1 MQSLQAL
8 WTAAVPDQV
17 PHHLEY
23 PAGTMVDE
31 FDRAT
36 AEFADLPA
44 LDFFG
49 QQMTYADLR
58 EAAYTVAGNLAAR
71 GVGPGRQV
79 ALLMPTCPQHV
90 IAFYGVLLAG
100 GTVVEHNPLST
111 VSELTPMFA
120 DHLADV
126 AIVWDAAAHLVA
138 NLPASIRPTHVIS
151 INMIDAMPLAKRL
164 LLKLPI
170 SKARESR
177 AALSKPAPGTTP
189 WSELLKHAPA
199 PAPSVRPANDDVAL
213 VLYTSGT
220 TGVAKGVPLTH
231 RNLTANAV
239 QSTAWVYDIELGTEV
254 FLACLPIF
262 HVFGCSL
269 SMNLPLRIGALIHLV
284 PKPEASLILDAYKR
298 KVPTIVIAV
307 PPVFE
312 KVADAARE
320 QGVSLRGSR
329 VGISGAMPL
338 PASLIEKWEAATGG
352 LLIEGYGLSETGPVI
367 AGNPVNRTRKAGH
380 VGVPFPDTEMRLADP
395 EDPSR
400 EVPDGE
406 RGEILVKGPQVF
418 SGYRNRPE
426 DTERAFWDGWFR
438 TGDIAE
444 PDENGFLRI
453 VDRIKEMVITGG
465 FNVYPS
471 EVEEVLRGEAGIR
484 DAAVVGLVNELGAEE
499 VVAAVVL
506 HEGQHVDIDEVRAR
520 IRERLSA
527 YKVPRKVFVLP
538 ELPRNP
544 MGKVLRREVR
554 DAVEKLRA
562 DGAEF
567 AGRVR
572 SGELA
577 DKVRADA
584 EVFADKVRLDSADLV
599 DRMKSDAGDFA
610 DKVRAER
617 DVLAERVR
625 GEAEILADR
634 VSQRRAALS
643 GTVAAEEPDDAVDG
657 EAEPEAPGETEPE
670 APGDTETRI
679 PEAPEP
685 EPVSEPE
692 VPEDHEPALDDEG
705 RPRA

>member
-1 MQSLQAL
+1 MQSLQDL
-8 WTAAVPDQV
+8 WTAAVPEQV
-17 PHHLEY
+17 PHSLEY

-49 QQMTYADLR
+49 RQTSYAELR
-58 EAAYTVAGNLAAR
+58 EAAYTVAANLAAR
-71 GVGPGRQV
+71 GVGPGTQV

-100 GTVVEHNPLST
+100 GTVVEHNPLAT

-126 AIVWDAAAHLVA
+126 AIVWDAAANLVQ
-138 NLPASIRPTHVIS
+138 NLPASVRPHHIIS
-151 INMIDAMPLAKRL
+151 VTMIDAMPLAKRL

-177 AALSKPAPGTTP
+177 AALSRPAPGTTP
-189 WSELLKHAPA
+189 WSALLKHAPV
-199 PAPSVRPANDDVAL
+199 PPPSARPANDDVAL
-213 VLYTSGT
+213 ILYTSGT

-239 QSTAWVYDIELGTEV
+239 QSTAWVPDIELGKEV
-254 FLACLPIF
+254 FLACLPLF

-269 SMNLPLRIGALIHLV
+269 SMNLPLRIGAMIHLV

-298 KVPTIVIAV
+298 RVPTVVIAV

-312 KVADAARE
+312 KVADAAAA

-338 PASLIEKWEAATGG
+338 PAKLIEKWEAATGG
-352 LLIEGYGLSETGPVI
+352 LLIEGYGLSETAPVI

-380 VGVPFPDTEMRLADP
+380 VGVPFPDTQMRLADP

-406 RGEILVKGPQVF
+406 RGEIQVKGPQVL

-426 DTERAFWDGWFR
+426 DTANAFHDGWFR

-471 EVEEVLRGEAGIR
+471 EVEEALRGQAGIR

-506 HEGQHVDIDEVRAR
+506 AEGHSVDLEEIRAR
-520 IRERLSA
+520 MKERLTA

-562 DGAEF
+562 DGADF
-567 AGRVR
+567 ADRVR

-584 EVFADKVRLDSADLV
+584 EIFADKVRLDSAELV
-599 DRMKSDAGDFA
+599 
-610 DKVRAER
+610 DKVRTER
-617 DVLAERVR
+617 DLLAERVR
-625 GEAEILADR
+625 GEAEIRADR
-634 VSQRRAALS
+634 RAQRRAARAGS
-643 GTVAAEEPDDAVDG
+643 VD
-657 EAEPEAPGETEPE
+657 EAEDALEELDEAQPDALETAEGEPE
-670 APGDTETRI
+670 TSETPETPGQ
-679 PEAPEP
+679 
-685 EPVSEPE
+685 SE
-692 VPEDHEPALDDEG
+692 EDG
-705 RPRA
+705 RTQP

>member
-1 MQSLQAL
+1 
-8 WTAAVPDQV
+8 
-17 PHHLEY
+17 
-23 PAGTMVDE
+23 
-31 FDRAT
+31 
-36 AEFADLPA
+36 
-44 LDFFG
+44 
-49 QQMTYADLR
+49 
-58 EAAYTVAGNLAAR
+58 
-71 GVGPGRQV
+71 
-79 ALLMPTCPQHV
+79 
-90 IAFYGVLLAG
+90 
-100 GTVVEHNPLST
+100 
-111 VSELTPMFA
+111 
-120 DHLADV
+120 
-126 AIVWDAAAHLVA
+126 
-138 NLPASIRPTHVIS
+138 
-151 INMIDAMPLAKRL
+151 MIDAMPLAKRL

-177 AALSKPAPGTTP
+177 AALSRPAPGTTP
-189 WSELLKHAPA
+189 WSALLKHAPV
-199 PAPSVRPANDDVAL
+199 PPPSARPANDDVAL
-213 VLYTSGT
+213 ILYTSGT

-239 QSTAWVYDIELGTEV
+239 QSTAWVYDIELGKEV
-254 FLACLPIF
+254 FLACLPLF

-269 SMNLPLRIGALIHLV
+269 SMNLPLRIGAMIHLV

-298 KVPTIVIAV
+298 RVPTVVIAV

-312 KVADAARE
+312 KVADAAAA

-338 PASLIEKWEAATGG
+338 PAKLIEKWEAATGG
-352 LLIEGYGLSETGPVI
+352 LLIEGYGLSETAPVI

-380 VGVPFPDTEMRLADP
+380 VGVPFPDTQMRLADP

-406 RGEILVKGPQVF
+406 RGEIQVKGPQVF

-426 DTERAFWDGWFR
+426 DTANAFHDGWFR

-471 EVEEVLRGEAGIR
+471 EVEEALRGQAGIR

-506 HEGQHVDIDEVRAR
+506 AEGHSVDLEEIRAR
-520 IRERLSA
+520 MKERLTA

-562 DGAEF
+562 DGADF
-567 AGRVR
+567 ADRVR

-584 EVFADKVRLDSADLV
+584 EIFADKVRLDSAELV
-599 DRMKSDAGDFA
+599 
-610 DKVRAER
+610 DKVRTER
-617 DVLAERVR
+617 DLLAERVR
-625 GEAEILADR
+625 GEAEIRADR
-634 VSQRRAALS
+634 RAQRRAARAGS
-643 GTVAAEEPDDAVDG
+643 VD
-657 EAEPEAPGETEPE
+657 EAEDALEELDEAQPDALETAEGEPE
-670 APGDTETRI
+670 TSETPEIPGQ
-679 PEAPEP
+679 
-685 EPVSEPE
+685 SE
-692 VPEDHEPALDDEG
+692 EDG
-705 RPRA
+705 RTQP